1 MRSGVQF
8 RDKIWE
14 KKPGDVVTLTVIRQG
29 RTVEVPVTLGGD

>member
-14 KKPGDVVTLTVIRQG
+14 KRPGDVVTLTIIRQG
-29 RTVEVPVTLGGD
+29 RQMDVPVTLAGN